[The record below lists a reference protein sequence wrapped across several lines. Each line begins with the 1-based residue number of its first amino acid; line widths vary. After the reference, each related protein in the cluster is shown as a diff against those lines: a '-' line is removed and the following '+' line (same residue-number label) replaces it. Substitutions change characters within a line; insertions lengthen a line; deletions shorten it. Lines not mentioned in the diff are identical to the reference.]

1 MRHCYM
7 CERELWRRNGSHA
20 RRGEEEVEI
29 EKMGK
34 GRSGGGGG
42 GGEREGGREDEE
54 EERERERYRERDS
67 EKGRGSGWRASR
79 GFEGV
84 RSFFCFWRGRKKT
97 GERRKPRPSSAVG
110 KREEFE
116 FRLS

>member
-42 GGEREGGREDEE
+42 GGGEREGGREDEE
-54 EERERERYRERDS
+54 EERETQKKEEALVGAQVEDL
-67 EKGRGSGWRASR
+67 KALGAFFAFG
-79 GFEGV
+79 EG
-84 RSFFCFWRGRKKT
+84 
-97 GERRKPRPSSAVG
+97 G
-110 KREEFE
+110 KRLGKDASQG
-116 FRLS
+116 RRVL

>member
-54 EERERERYRERDS
+54 EERERERDTGRETQKKEEALVGAQVEDL
-67 EKGRGSGWRASR
+67 KALGAFFAFG
-79 GFEGV
+79 EG
-84 RSFFCFWRGRKKT
+84 
-97 GERRKPRPSSAVG
+97 G
-110 KREEFE
+110 KRLGKDASQG
-116 FRLS
+116 RRVL

>member
-7 CERELWRRNGSHA
+7 CERELWHRNGSHA
-20 RRGEEEVEI
+20 RRGKEVVEI

-54 EERERERYRERDS
+54 EEREREIQ
-67 EKGRGSGWRASR
+67 
-79 GFEGV
+79 
-84 RSFFCFWRGRKKT
+84 
-97 GERRKPRPSSAVG
+97 GERPRKR
-110 KREEFE
+110 KRLWFA
-116 FRLS
+116 RKLRI